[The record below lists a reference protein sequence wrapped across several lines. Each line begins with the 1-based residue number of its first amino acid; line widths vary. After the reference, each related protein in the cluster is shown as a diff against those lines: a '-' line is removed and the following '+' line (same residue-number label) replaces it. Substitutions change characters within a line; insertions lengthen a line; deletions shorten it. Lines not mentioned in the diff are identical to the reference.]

1 MKNLD
6 LVILAG
12 GKGSRIRKYLS
23 GKPKPMIK
31 FKNIFFLQYLINMFS
46 KYPFRTIYILVGYKS
61 SSIIKKFHNKIFNFS
76 KVICIKEKKLM
87 DTGGSLLGL
96 KKRKL
101 NNFIL
106 ANGDTIFDVNIKDL
120 IKSCKKNKIGSLA
133 LIKYRKNFNN
143 QKLNNLV
150 VQKNVL
156 NYKREGKLM
165 NGGVYFF
172 KKKFLKYLP
181 NKKCSLENEIL
192 PSFIKKKLITGKV
205 FNNFFIDIGTPKY
218 LKISKK
224 KIINYFSRPAVFL
237 DRDGV
242 INHDLGY
249 VHKKK
254 DFIFKKGV
262 IEGLKFLNRNNYY
275 IFLVTNQAGIA
286 KGIFTEN
293 DFFQLH
299 NYIKDKLF
307 LKNIFFSDVQYS
319 PYHPKGKIKKYKKY
333 SSMRKPNNQMIKN
346 IFNKFLIKKNKSFM
360 IGDKISDKK
369 CAEKSSLFF
378 FYSEKNFLAQ
388 IKKIIRKI

>member
-96 KKRKL
+96 KKKKL

-192 PSFIKKKLITGKV
+192 PSFIKKK
-205 FNNFFIDIGTPKY
+205 
-218 LKISKK
+218 
-224 KIINYFSRPAVFL
+224 
-237 DRDGV
+237 
-242 INHDLGY
+242 INH
-249 VHKKK
+249 
-254 DFIFKKGV
+254 
-262 IEGLKFLNRNNYY
+262 R
-275 IFLVTNQAGIA
+275 
-286 KGIFTEN
+286 
-293 DFFQLH
+293 
-299 NYIKDKLF
+299 
-307 LKNIFFSDVQYS
+307 
-319 PYHPKGKIKKYKKY
+319 
-333 SSMRKPNNQMIKN
+333 
-346 IFNKFLIKKNKSFM
+346 
-360 IGDKISDKK
+360 
-369 CAEKSSLFF
+369 
-378 FYSEKNFLAQ
+378 
-388 IKKIIRKI
+388 